1 MARLN
6 LEDQFWLDIVHV
18 AVKVGDM
25 DRAIGNAARFLRF
38 AQEKHKSGRPVTL
51 KEFKDQGFDEAL
63 IPFFAERVED
73 PESGQILIRARGA
86 EKHFA
91 WIDQRRKA
99 GREGGKKSAK
109 RPRDTKG
116 RLSKT
121 KRVLGSASILL
132 GEDVQA
138 RSKQNQAS
146 ISISSSISNS
156 SSSSNSSSTSI
167 SEEKKREMVPS
178 EPQRAD
184 HFVAAYCDRFKARWG
199 ISPPIQGKDA
209 GIAKRLAKTLSLDR
223 YQWLLDAYF
232 SMPDAWLVKQ
242 KHPLNLFESKLTEV
256 AVFAD
261 SGRFTTARQVR
272 EADNMAT
279 TMQLLNDVK
288 EGKV

>member
-1 MARLN
+1 
-6 LEDQFWLDIVHV
+6 
-18 AVKVGDM
+18 
-25 DRAIGNAARFLRF
+25 
-38 AQEKHKSGRPVTL
+38 
-51 KEFKDQGFDEAL
+51 
-63 IPFFAERVED
+63 
-73 PESGQILIRARGA
+73 
-86 EKHFA
+86 
-91 WIDQRRKA
+91 
-99 GREGGKKSAK
+99 
-109 RPRDTKG
+109 
-116 RLSKT
+116 
-121 KRVLGSASILL
+121 
-132 GEDVQA
+132 
-138 RSKQNQAS
+138 
-146 ISISSSISNS
+146 
-156 SSSSNSSSTSI
+156 
-167 SEEKKREMVPS
+167 MVPS